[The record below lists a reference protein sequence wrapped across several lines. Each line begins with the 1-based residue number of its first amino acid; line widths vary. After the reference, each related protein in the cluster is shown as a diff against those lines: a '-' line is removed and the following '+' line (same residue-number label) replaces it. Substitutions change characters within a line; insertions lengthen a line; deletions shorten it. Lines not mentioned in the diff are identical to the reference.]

1 MREKNDNKIRYSFA
15 DCYVK
20 IVEKVT
26 DATGIF
32 AAYLLVPMVIVFLI
46 EIIAR
51 NVFNSPTKWAF
62 GTCFIL
68 GGIAAVLGLAYGMKH
83 GAMVRIDV
91 IHSRLSEKSRC
102 ILDLILFATLFLPLT
117 IGGSWLC
124 LSKAISSVMVLEKI
138 SSGSWMPPIWPTK
151 IAMAY
156 GMILLTLQGTVEIIK
171 LIQKLREIKG
181 KEQEANV

>member
-1 MREKNDNKIRYSFA
+1 MLCQ
-15 DCYVK
+15 DCRKGHRCY
-20 IVEKVT
+20 
-26 DATGIF
+26 GIF
-32 AAYLLVPMVIVFLI
+32 AAYASSDGNRFLI

-51 NVFNSPTKWAF
+51 NVLILPKWAF

-102 ILDLILFATLFLPLT
+102 ILDLILFAILFLPLT